1 MKGKTLLTIL
11 IIVAVATVGYRWLP
25 PDYNPFIPLTLDDP
39 PGRITQY
46 KLRRLTPEACA
57 SLLFQANQ
65 RDLIRTQPVADSGGA
80 CPLNNVVRVRS
91 FGPVS
96 LNGSFLA
103 SCPLALS
110 SALFIS
116 QQARPLAK
124 RYMGS
129 DLARIDH
136 LGSYACRN
144 IYHRPDARRSEHA
157 TAEALDI
164 AAFRLTNG
172 ERVTVLKGW
181 KAANTQP
188 WLKAMLAASCGY
200 YGNGLGPEY
209 NAAHANHFHLGM
221 RGFGLCR

>member
-1 MKGKTLLTIL
+1 MKGKTLLTIFIL
-11 IIVAVATVGYRWLP
+11 GAIATAGYRWLP
-25 PDYNPFIPLTLDDP
+25 SYYNPFTPLNLDDP

-46 KLRRLTPEACA
+46 KLRHLTPEACA
-57 SLLFQANQ
+57 SLLAQANQ
-65 RDLIRTQPVADSGGA
+65 KKLIRTQAVADSGGE
-80 CPLNNVVRVRS
+80 CPLNNVVRVRD

-110 SALFIS
+110 SALFVS
-116 QQARPLAK
+116 QQARPLTK
-124 RYMGS
+124 RFTGS
-129 DLARIDH
+129 ELTRIEH
-136 LGSYACRN
+136 LGSFACRN

-164 AAFRLTNG
+164 AALRLANG
-172 ERVTVLKGW
+172 ERVTVLNGW
-181 KAANTQP
+181 KSAKTQP
-188 WLKAMLAASCGY
+188 WLKALLAASCGY

-209 NAAHANHFHLGM
+209 NAAHASHFHLGM

>member
-1 MKGKTLLTIL
+1 MKGKTLLIVFIL
-11 IIVAVATVGYRWLP
+11 VAVATVGYRWLP
-25 PDYNPFIPLTLDDP
+25 SHYNPFTPLSLDDP
-39 PGRITQY
+39 PGPITQY

-57 SLLFQANQ
+57 SLLSQANQ
-65 RDLIRTQPVADSGGA
+65 KALIRTQPVADSAGA
-80 CPLNNVVRVRS
+80 CPLHNVVRVRD

-96 LNGSFLA
+96 LNSSFLA

-110 SALFIS
+110 SALFVS
-116 QQARPLAK
+116 QQARPLT
-124 RYMGS
+124 RTWTGS
-129 DLARIDH
+129 ELVRIEH

-164 AAFRLTNG
+164 SAFRLANG
-172 ERVTVLKGW
+172 ERVTILHGW
-181 KAANTQP
+181 RSTKTQP
-188 WLKAMLAASCGY
+188 WLQALLTASCGY

>member
-1 MKGKTLLTIL
+1 MKGKTLLTIFIL
-11 IIVAVATVGYRWLP
+11 GAIAMAGYRWLP
-25 PDYNPFIPLTLDDP
+25 SYYNPFTPLNLDDP

-46 KLRRLTPEACA
+46 KLRHLTPEACA
-57 SLLFQANQ
+57 SLLAQANQ
-65 RDLIRTQPVADSGGA
+65 KKLIRTQAVADSGGE
-80 CPLNNVVRVRS
+80 CPLNNVVRVRN

-110 SALFIS
+110 SALFVS
-116 QQARPLAK
+116 QQARPLTK
-124 RYMGS
+124 RFTGS
-129 DLARIDH
+129 ELTRIEH
-136 LGSYACRN
+136 LGSFACRN

-164 AAFRLTNG
+164 AAFRLANG
-172 ERVTVLKGW
+172 ERVTVLNGW
-181 KAANTQP
+181 TSAKTQP
-188 WLKAMLAASCGY
+188 WLKALLAASCGY

-209 NAAHANHFHLGM
+209 NAAHASHFHLGM

>member
-1 MKGKTLLTIL
+1 MKGKTLLIVFIL
-11 IIVAVATVGYRWLP
+11 VAVATVGYRWLP
-25 PDYNPFIPLTLDDP
+25 SHYNPFTPLSLDDP
-39 PGRITQY
+39 PGPITQY

-57 SLLFQANQ
+57 SLLSQANQ
-65 RDLIRTQPVADSGGA
+65 KALIRTQPVADSAGA
-80 CPLNNVVRVRS
+80 CPLHNVVRVRD

-96 LNGSFLA
+96 LNSSFLA

-110 SALFIS
+110 SALFVS
-116 QQARPLAK
+116 QQARPLT
-124 RYMGS
+124 RTWTGS
-129 DLARIDH
+129 ELVRIEH

-164 AAFRLTNG
+164 SAFRLANG
-172 ERVTVLKGW
+172 ERVTILHGW
-181 KAANTQP
+181 RSSKTQP
-188 WLKAMLAASCGY
+188 WLQALLTASCGY

>member
-1 MKGKTLLTIL
+1 M
-11 IIVAVATVGYRWLP
+11 AGYRWLP
-25 PDYNPFIPLTLDDP
+25 SYYNPFTPLNLDDP

-46 KLRRLTPEACA
+46 KLRHLTPEACA
-57 SLLFQANQ
+57 SLLAQANQ
-65 RDLIRTQPVADSGGA
+65 KKLIRTQAVADSGGE
-80 CPLNNVVRVRS
+80 CPLNNVVRVRD

-110 SALFIS
+110 SALFVS
-116 QQARPLAK
+116 QQARPLTK
-124 RYMGS
+124 SFTGS
-129 DLARIDH
+129 ELTRIEH
-136 LGSYACRN
+136 LGSFACRN

-164 AAFRLTNG
+164 AAFRLANG
-172 ERVTVLKGW
+172 ERVTVLNGW
-181 KAANTQP
+181 KSAKTQP
-188 WLKAMLAASCGY
+188 WLKALLAASCGY

-209 NAAHANHFHLGM
+209 NAAHASHFHLGM

>member
-1 MKGKTLLTIL
+1 MRGKGLLTIV

-25 PDYNPFIPLTLDDP
+25 SHYNPFMLLTLDDP
-39 PGRITQY
+39 PGKITQF
-46 KLRRLTPEACA
+46 KLRRLTPQACE
-57 SLLFQANQ
+57 SLLSEANQ
-65 RDLIRTQPVADSGGA
+65 RQLIRTQAVADTTGE
-80 CPLNNVVRVRS
+80 CPLRNVVRVRD

-96 LNGSFLA
+96 LNSSFLA

-110 SALFIS
+110 SALFVS
-116 QQARPLAK
+116 QQARPLTK
-124 RYMGS
+124 TYTGS
-129 DLARIDH
+129 ELVRIEH
-136 LGSYACRN
+136 LGSFACRN

-164 AAFRLTNG
+164 SAFRLANG
-172 ERVTVLKGW
+172 QRVTVLKGW
-181 KAANTQP
+181 TAVKTQP

-200 YGNGLGPEY
+200 YGNGLGPDY

>member
-1 MKGKTLLTIL
+1 MKGKTLLTIFIL
-11 IIVAVATVGYRWLP
+11 GAIAMAGYRWLP
-25 PDYNPFIPLTLDDP
+25 SYYNPFTPLNLDDP

-46 KLRRLTPEACA
+46 KLRHLTPEACA
-57 SLLFQANQ
+57 SLLAQANQ
-65 RDLIRTQPVADSGGA
+65 KKLIRTQAVADSGGE
-80 CPLNNVVRVRS
+80 CPLNNVVRVRD

-110 SALFIS
+110 SALFVS
-116 QQARPLAK
+116 QQARPLTK
-124 RYMGS
+124 SFTGS
-129 DLARIDH
+129 ELTRIEH
-136 LGSYACRN
+136 LGSFACRN

-164 AAFRLTNG
+164 AAFRLANG
-172 ERVTVLKGW
+172 ERVTVLNGW
-181 KAANTQP
+181 KSAKTQP
-188 WLKAMLAASCGY
+188 WLKALLAASCGY

-209 NAAHANHFHLGM
+209 NAAHASHFHLGM

>member
-1 MKGKTLLTIL
+1 MKGKTLLIVFIL
-11 IIVAVATVGYRWLP
+11 VAVATVGYRWLP
-25 PDYNPFIPLTLDDP
+25 SHYNPFTPLSLDDP
-39 PGRITQY
+39 PGLITQY

-57 SLLFQANQ
+57 SLLSQANQ
-65 RDLIRTQPVADSGGA
+65 KALIRTQPVADSAGA
-80 CPLNNVVRVRS
+80 CPLHNVVRVRD

-96 LNGSFLA
+96 LNSSFLA

-110 SALFIS
+110 SALFVS
-116 QQARPLAK
+116 QQARPLTK
-124 RYMGS
+124 TWTGS
-129 DLARIDH
+129 DLVRIEH

-164 AAFRLTNG
+164 SAFRLANG
-172 ERVTVLKGW
+172 ERVTILHGW
-181 KAANTQP
+181 RSTKTQP
-188 WLKAMLAASCGY
+188 WLQALLTASCGY

>member
-1 MKGKTLLTIL
+1 MKGKTLLTIFIL
-11 IIVAVATVGYRWLP
+11 GAIAMAGYRWLP
-25 PDYNPFIPLTLDDP
+25 SYYNPFTPLNLDDP

-57 SLLFQANQ
+57 SLLAQANQ
-65 RDLIRTQPVADSGGA
+65 KKLIRTQAVADSGGE
-80 CPLNNVVRVRS
+80 CPLNNVVRVRD

-110 SALFIS
+110 SALFVS
-116 QQARPLAK
+116 QQARPLTK
-124 RYMGS
+124 RFTGS
-129 DLARIDH
+129 ELTRIEH
-136 LGSYACRN
+136 LGSFACRN

-164 AAFRLTNG
+164 AAFRLANG
-172 ERVTVLKGW
+172 ERVTVLNGW
-181 KAANTQP
+181 KSAKTQP
-188 WLKAMLAASCGY
+188 WLKALLAASCGY

-209 NAAHANHFHLGM
+209 NAAHASHFHLGM

>member
-1 MKGKTLLTIL
+1 MKGKTLLIVFIL
-11 IIVAVATVGYRWLP
+11 VAVATVGYRWLP
-25 PDYNPFIPLTLDDP
+25 SHYNPFTPLSLDDP
-39 PGRITQY
+39 PGLITQY

-57 SLLFQANQ
+57 SLLSQANQ
-65 RDLIRTQPVADSGGA
+65 KALIRTQPVADSAGA
-80 CPLNNVVRVRS
+80 CPLHNVVRVRD

-96 LNGSFLA
+96 LNSSFLA

-110 SALFIS
+110 SALFVS
-116 QQARPLAK
+116 QQARPLTK
-124 RYMGS
+124 TWTGS
-129 DLARIDH
+129 DLVRIEH

-164 AAFRLTNG
+164 SAFRLANG
-172 ERVTVLKGW
+172 ERVTILHGW
-181 KAANTQP
+181 RSTKTQP
-188 WLKAMLAASCGY
+188 WLQALLTASCGY
-200 YGNGLGPEY
+200 YGNSLGPEY

>member
-1 MKGKTLLTIL
+1 MKGKTLLIVFIL
-11 IIVAVATVGYRWLP
+11 VAVATVGYRWLP
-25 PDYNPFIPLTLDDP
+25 SHYNPFTPLSLDDP
-39 PGRITQY
+39 PGPITQY

-57 SLLFQANQ
+57 SLLSQANQ
-65 RDLIRTQPVADSGGA
+65 KALIRTQPVADSAGA
-80 CPLNNVVRVRS
+80 CPLHNVVRVRD

-96 LNGSFLA
+96 LNSSFLA

-110 SALFIS
+110 SALFVS
-116 QQARPLAK
+116 QQARPLTK
-124 RYMGS
+124 TWTGS
-129 DLARIDH
+129 ELVRIEH

-157 TAEALDI
+157 TAEGLDI
-164 AAFRLTNG
+164 SAFRLANG
-172 ERVTVLKGW
+172 ERVTILHGW
-181 KAANTQP
+181 RSTKTQP
-188 WLKAMLAASCGY
+188 WLQALLTASCGY

>member
-1 MKGKTLLTIL
+1 MKGKTLLTIFIL
-11 IIVAVATVGYRWLP
+11 GAIAMAGYRWLP
-25 PDYNPFIPLTLDDP
+25 SYYNPFTPLNLDDP

-46 KLRRLTPEACA
+46 KLRHLTPEACA
-57 SLLFQANQ
+57 SLLAQANQ
-65 RDLIRTQPVADSGGA
+65 KKLIRTQAVADSGGE
-80 CPLNNVVRVRS
+80 CPLNNVVRVRD

-110 SALFIS
+110 SALFVS
-116 QQARPLAK
+116 QQARTLTK
-124 RYMGS
+124 RFTGS
-129 DLARIDH
+129 ELTRIEH
-136 LGSYACRN
+136 LGSFACRN

-164 AAFRLTNG
+164 AAFRLANG
-172 ERVTVLKGW
+172 ERVTVLNGW
-181 KAANTQP
+181 KSARTQP
-188 WLKAMLAASCGY
+188 WLKALLAASCGY

-209 NAAHANHFHLGM
+209 NAAHASHFHLGM

>member
-1 MKGKTLLTIL
+1 MKGKTLLTVLIL
-11 IIVAVATVGYRWLP
+11 IAVATVGYRWLP
-25 PDYNPFIPLTLDDP
+25 SHYNPFTPLSLDDP
-39 PGRITQY
+39 PGPITQY

-57 SLLFQANQ
+57 SLLSQANQ
-65 RDLIRTQPVADSGGA
+65 KALIRTQPVADSAGA
-80 CPLNNVVRVRS
+80 CPLHNVVRVRD

-96 LNGSFLA
+96 LNSSFLA

-110 SALFIS
+110 SALFVS
-116 QQARPLAK
+116 QQARPLT
-124 RYMGS
+124 RTWTGS
-129 DLARIDH
+129 ELVRIEH

-164 AAFRLTNG
+164 SAFRLANG
-172 ERVTVLKGW
+172 ERVTILHGW
-181 KAANTQP
+181 RSTKTQP
-188 WLKAMLAASCGY
+188 WLQALLTASCGY

>member
-1 MKGKTLLTIL
+1 MRGKTLLTGFIIL
-11 IIVAVATVGYRWLP
+11 TIATLGYRWLP
-25 PDYNPFIPLTLDDP
+25 PHYNPFTPLTLDDP

-57 SLLFQANQ
+57 SLLLQANQ

-80 CPLNNVVRVRS
+80 CPLHNVVRVRD
-91 FGPVS
+91 FGPVG
-96 LNGSFLA
+96 LNSSFLA

-116 QQARPLAK
+116 KQARPLTK
-124 RYMGS
+124 RYTRSGS
-129 DLARIDH
+129 VRIEP
-136 LGSYACRN
+136 LGSFACSN
-144 IYHRPDARRSEHA
+144 IYHRPGARRSEHA
-157 TAEALDI
+157 TAGALDI
-164 AAFRLTNG
+164 GAFRLANG
-172 ERVTVLKGW
+172 ERVTVLNGW
-181 KAANTQP
+181 KATTTQP

>member
-1 MKGKTLLTIL
+1 MKGKTLLIVFIL
-11 IIVAVATVGYRWLP
+11 VTVATVGYRWLP
-25 PDYNPFIPLTLDDP
+25 SHYNPFTPLSLDDP
-39 PGRITQY
+39 PSLITQY

-57 SLLFQANQ
+57 SLLSQANQ
-65 RDLIRTQPVADSGGA
+65 KALIRTQPVADSAGA
-80 CPLNNVVRVRS
+80 CPLHNVVRVRD

-96 LNGSFLA
+96 LNSSFLA

-110 SALFIS
+110 SALFVS
-116 QQARPLAK
+116 QQARPLTK
-124 RYMGS
+124 TWTGS
-129 DLARIDH
+129 ELVRIEH

-164 AAFRLTNG
+164 SAFRLANG
-172 ERVTVLKGW
+172 ERVTILHGW
-181 KAANTQP
+181 RSTKTQP
-188 WLKAMLAASCGY
+188 WLQALLTASCGY

>member
-1 MKGKTLLTIL
+1 MKGKTLLIVFIL
-11 IIVAVATVGYRWLP
+11 GAIATAGYRWLP
-25 PDYNPFIPLTLDDP
+25 SYYNPFTPLTLDDP

-46 KLRRLTPEACA
+46 KLRRLTPEACS
-57 SLLFQANQ
+57 SLLAQANQ
-65 RDLIRTQPVADSGGA
+65 RNLIRTQAVADSGGE
-80 CPLNNVVRVRS
+80 CPLSDVVRVRD

-110 SALFIS
+110 SALFVS
-116 QQARPLAK
+116 QQARPLTK
-124 RYMGS
+124 RFTGS
-129 DLARIDH
+129 ELTRIEH
-136 LGSYACRN
+136 LGSFACRN

-164 AAFRLTNG
+164 AAFRLANG

-181 KAANTQP
+181 KSAKTQP
-188 WLKAMLAASCGY
+188 WLKALLAASCGY

>member
-1 MKGKTLLTIL
+1 MAG
-11 IIVAVATVGYRWLP
+11 
-25 PDYNPFIPLTLDDP
+25 
-39 PGRITQY
+39 
-46 KLRRLTPEACA
+46 
-57 SLLFQANQ
+57 
-65 RDLIRTQPVADSGGA
+65 SGGA
-80 CPLNNVVRVRS
+80 CPLNNVVRVRD
-91 FGPVS
+91 FGPVG
-96 LNGSFLA
+96 LNSSFLA

-116 QQARPLAK
+116 QQARPLTK
-124 RYMGS
+124 RYTGS

-136 LGSYACRN
+136 LGSFACRN

-164 AAFRLTNG
+164 AAFRLANG
-172 ERVTVLKGW
+172 ERVTVLNGW
-181 KAANTQP
+181 KAATTQP

-221 RGFGLCR
+221 HGFGLCR

>member
-1 MKGKTLLTIL
+1 MKGKTLLTVFIL
-11 IIVAVATVGYRWLP
+11 GAVATAGYRWLP
-25 PDYNPFIPLTLDDP
+25 SYYNTFKPLALDDH

-57 SLLFQANQ
+57 SLLTQANQ
-65 RDLIRTQPVADSGGA
+65 RNLIRTQPVADGGGT
-80 CPLNNVVRVRS
+80 CPLRNVVRVRD

-110 SALFIS
+110 SALFVS
-116 QQARPLAK
+116 QQARPLTQ
-124 RYMGS
+124 RFTGHE
-129 DLARIDH
+129 LTRIEH
-136 LGSYACRN
+136 LGSFACRN

-157 TAEALDI
+157 TADALDI
-164 AAFRLTNG
+164 AAFRLANG
-172 ERVTVLKGW
+172 ERVTVLNGW
-181 KAANTQP
+181 KSAKTQP
-188 WLKAMLAASCGY
+188 WLKALLAASCGY

>member
-1 MKGKTLLTIL
+1 MLTIFIL
-11 IIVAVATVGYRWLP
+11 GAIATAGYRWLP
-25 PDYNPFIPLTLDDP
+25 SYYNPFTPLNLDDP

-46 KLRRLTPEACA
+46 KLRHLTPEACA
-57 SLLFQANQ
+57 SLLAQANQ
-65 RDLIRTQPVADSGGA
+65 TNLIRTQAVADSGGE
-80 CPLNNVVRVRS
+80 CPLNNVVRVRN

-110 SALFIS
+110 SALFVS
-116 QQARPLAK
+116 QQARPLTK
-124 RYMGS
+124 RFTGS
-129 DLARIDH
+129 ELTRIEH
-136 LGSYACRN
+136 LGSFACRN

-164 AAFRLTNG
+164 AAFRLANG
-172 ERVTVLKGW
+172 ERVTVLNGW
-181 KAANTQP
+181 KSAKTQP
-188 WLKAMLAASCGY
+188 WLKALLAASCGY

-209 NAAHANHFHLGM
+209 NAAHASHFHLGM